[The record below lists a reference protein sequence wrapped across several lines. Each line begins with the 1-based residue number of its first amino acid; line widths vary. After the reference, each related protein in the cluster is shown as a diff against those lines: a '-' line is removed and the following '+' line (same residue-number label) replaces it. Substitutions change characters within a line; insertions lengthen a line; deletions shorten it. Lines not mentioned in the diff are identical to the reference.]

1 MENKIAK
8 TKKRRIKGEVVSDKM
23 EKTVV
28 VAVPRMTRHPLYHKI
43 MRMTTRYKAHDEYNR
58 FKVGDKVIIEESRP
72 ISKDK
77 RWVVKELAK

>member
-1 MENKIAK
+1 MEKNVVN

-28 VAVPRMTRHPLYHKI
+28 VAVPRMKRHPLYHKI
-43 MRMTTRYKAHDEYNR
+43 IRRTTRYKAHDEYNR

-77 RWVVKELAK
+77 RWVVKGLAK